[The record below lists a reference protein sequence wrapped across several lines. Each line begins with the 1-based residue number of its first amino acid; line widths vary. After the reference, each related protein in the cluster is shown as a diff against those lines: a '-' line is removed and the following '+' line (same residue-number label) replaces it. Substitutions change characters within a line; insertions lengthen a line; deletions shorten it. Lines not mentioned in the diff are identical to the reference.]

1 MRGTYKARYFSLVVL
16 SQPRV
21 TYKMLEGLGI
31 MLRKLPWRLQRAFG
45 NIGYSLRIFR
55 APTARRMKPSTT
67 LSIVVILVFVGFVL
81 AGGIYDILENPISLL
96 PTATSYSVLIRGTL
110 GQQTLNESLIAAFLY
125 MLGFVGLYM
134 LLRSTRYAYRPRNA
148 YLLLILG
155 TITVML
161 VVFYSNTMITAKIG
175 G

>member
-1 MRGTYKARYFSLVVL
+1 M
-16 SQPRV
+16 
-21 TYKMLEGLGI
+21 
-31 MLRKLPWRLQRAFG
+31 
-45 NIGYSLRIFR
+45 GYSLRILR
-55 APTARRMKPSTT
+55 APATRRIKPSTT
-67 LSIVVILVFVGFVL
+67 ASIIVVLVLVGFIL
-81 AGGIYDILENPISLL
+81 AGGIYDILEHPISLL

-155 TITVML
+155 TITVLL
-161 VVFYSNTMITAKIG
+161 VVFYSTTMMTAKIG